1 MSAEQRRI
9 SGPARELTMM
19 TDSIRSA
26 RSIPSLFAALLGLG
40 LVLAPRLADAA
51 PGVNMG
57 GKVGTQGAQGSASST
72 GKKKPYKYPDRIAQG
87 NAITLLLP
95 VQVGFVGY
103 LPRVRIGFQYERQ
116 LYKSHWAYIGVAG
129 LFDRAGWQN
138 FRLGKCG
145 LEAVAG
151 ACDRGT
157 VAGFDV
163 YAGYAHKW
171 FLKER
176 PYLVPIARGGLGGG
190 WWKYPDLGGS
200 RQQVRESSW
209 MLSLRGGGGLRFFP
223 ILDLGIGIDVNVVL
237 GFSRSTDVPLAPAT
251 PVKSGKFLLGMELL
265 PLVVEYRF

>member
-1 MSAEQRRI
+1 
-9 SGPARELTMM
+9 M
-19 TDSIRSA
+19 TDRTRSA
-26 RSIPSLFAALLGLG
+26 RSISRLPSTLAALLGLG
-40 LVLAPRLADAA
+40 LVLDPRLADAA
-51 PGVNMG
+51 PGVSVG
-57 GKVGTQGAQGSASST
+57 GQVGTQGAQGSASST
-72 GKKKPYKYPDRIAQG
+72 GKKKPYKLPDRIAQG
-87 NAITLLLP
+87 NAITALLP

-129 LFDRAGWQN
+129 LFDRAGWNN
-138 FRLGKCG
+138 FRLDKCG

-171 FLKER
+171 FLKDR

-190 WWKYPDLGGS
+190 WWKYPDITGS
-200 RQQVRESSW
+200 RQQTRESSW

-223 ILDLGIGIDVNVVL
+223 ILDLGIGIDVNLVL
-237 GFSRSTDVPLAPAT
+237 GFSRSKDVPLAPAT
-251 PVKSGKFLLGMELL
+251 PSKSGKFLLGMEIL

>member
-1 MSAEQRRI
+1 MNDRTRSR
-9 SGPARELTMM
+9 SLTRLSS
-19 TDSIRSA
+19 TLA
-26 RSIPSLFAALLGLG
+26 VLLGLG
-40 LVLAPRLADAA
+40 LTLGPRPADAA
-51 PGVNMG
+51 PGVNVG
-57 GKVGTQGAQGSASST
+57 GRVGTQGAQGNASTT
-72 GKKKPYKYPDRIAQG
+72 GKKKPYKLPERIAQG
-87 NAITLLLP
+87 NAITALLP

-129 LFDRAGWQN
+129 LFDRAGWDN
-138 FRLGKCG
+138 FRLAKCG
-145 LEAVAG
+145 LETVPG
-151 ACDRGT
+151 ACGRGT

-171 FLKER
+171 FLKDR

-190 WWKYPDLGGS
+190 WWKYPDITGS
-200 RQQVRESSW
+200 RQQTRESSW

-237 GFSRSTDVPLAPAT
+237 GFSRSKDAPLAPA
-251 PVKSGKFLLGMELL
+251 PASKSGKFLLGMEIL